1 MSFEE
6 NIKKW
11 VLIDNQIKILNEK
24 VRSLRSN
31 RDNVND
37 SIQEYVKSQEL
48 REASVQISD
57 GTLKFVESKNIQP
70 ISLQFV
76 KMCLGEIIND
86 NEQVEKIM
94 SYIKQKRNY
103 KTSADIKRVYSH

>member
-57 GTLKFVESKNIQP
+57 GTLKFVESKSIQP

-76 KMCLGEIIND
+76 KMCLSEIIND

-94 SYIKQKRNY
+94 TYIKQKRNY
-103 KTSADIKRVYSH
+103 KTSAEIKRVYSH

>member
-31 RDNVND
+31 RENVND

-48 REASVQISD
+48 RE
-57 GTLKFVESKNIQP
+57 
-70 ISLQFV
+70 
-76 KMCLGEIIND
+76 
-86 NEQVEKIM
+86 
-94 SYIKQKRNY
+94 
-103 KTSADIKRVYSH
+103 